1 MFKLTKINKER
12 KFNRDIADIINAL
25 KGVASSE
32 FYRLQKTRKQLEQF
46 AEYLHD
52 FFQMINVANMEH
64 RFFQSTSLPAAMV
77 LVTSDIGFL
86 GKLNISVV
94 NTALDQSSGS
104 EKLIIVGK
112 QGVRYIEET
121 GKDFISFTGI
131 SDNVSYHEAENLANF
146 LAQRVGKEFG
156 RITVVYPHF
165 ISFSLWQ
172 VQTFQLLPCRF
183 LFRDSVRSE
192 WEEELIVEPSY
203 DKIIDDLVIIW
214 MAYILYG
221 IYWESKLSE
230 WAARVIH
237 LESSA
242 NKIKQ
247 RDRKL
252 RFQYFHLLHEISD
265 KNIREI
271 FASKLAPGRR

>member
-1 MFKLTKINKER
+1 MFKLTKIRKER

-46 AEYLHD
+46 VEYLRD
-52 FFQMINVANMEH
+52 FFQMVNVANVEH

-94 NTALDQSSGS
+94 NTALDRYSGN

-112 QGVRYIEET
+112 QGARYIEEA
-121 GKDFISFTGI
+121 GKDFTSFAGI
-131 SDNVSYHEAENLANF
+131 SDNVSYQEAERLANF
-146 LAQRVGKEFG
+146 LVQGAGRKFG
-156 RITVVYPHF
+156 RIIVIYPHF

-183 LFRDSVRSE
+183 LFRDSAKSE
-192 WEEELIVEPSY
+192 WEEELIIEPSY
-203 DKIIDDLVIIW
+203 DKIIDDLVMIW
-214 MAYILYG
+214 MVYILYG

-237 LESSA
+237 LESSSA
-242 NKIKQ
+242 KIKQ
-247 RDRKL
+247 RDKKL
-252 RFQYFHLLHEISD
+252 SFQYFHLLHEISD

-271 FASKLAPGRR
+271 FASRLTAGRR